1 MKKCKQCE
9 ETKPLDDFYELPG
22 NKDGRFGKCKV
33 CVRANV
39 TANRGKNI
47 EYYREYDRDRGCR
60 QTPEYLR
67 ERRRKNGNQ
76 YRAQTMVGNAVRD
89 KKLFREPCETCAET
103 NNIHGHHD
111 DYLKPLNVRWL
122 CAACH
127 HQWHAIN
134 GEALN
139 P

>member
-9 ETKPLDDFYELPG
+9 ETKPLDDFYKLAG

-47 EYYREYDRDRGCR
+47 ERYREYDRARGNR
-60 QTPEYLR
+60 LTPEYILKYR
-67 ERRRKNGNQ
+67 TDKPNAYKAKN
-76 YRAQTMVGNAVRD
+76 MVNNAVRD
-89 KKLFREPCETCAET
+89 KKLYQDPCESCGET